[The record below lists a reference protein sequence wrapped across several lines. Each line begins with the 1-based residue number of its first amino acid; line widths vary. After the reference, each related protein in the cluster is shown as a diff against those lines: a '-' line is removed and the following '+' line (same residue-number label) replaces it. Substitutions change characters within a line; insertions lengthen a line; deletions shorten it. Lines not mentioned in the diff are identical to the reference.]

1 MSQPLRSLGLATTL
15 ALAGLLGACT
25 TVQTVSANPGATGD
39 TAPLAKPSE
48 PVRPIAGSRLP
59 AATTDRMVKQIGAAG
74 ARDMVNDKPGNPG
87 RAAN

>member
-25 TVQTVSANPGATGD
+25 TVQTVSPTSGAAAD
-39 TAPLAKPSE
+39 TASVAKPSE
-48 PVRPIAGSRLP
+48 PVRPITGSRLP

-74 ARDMVNDKPGNPG
+74 ARDMVKDKPGNPG
-87 RAAN
+87 RTAN